1 MRIWLPGLSEFFV
14 IYGFNTH
21 FHMYEDI
28 KEKAKKK
35 VEEKKGFYVL
45 ALIFLA
51 VSIVLAVLSF
61 MIGYPAS
68 FWIRFP
74 ILVLALLLGV
84 FYLVIFG
91 FPYSGILTPEW
102 EEEEMEKEMFKQFK
116 ENIKNLPPADSDELS
131 EEDRLELKELARLKR
146 KWENRED
153 YV

>member
-1 MRIWLPGLSEFFV
+1 
-14 IYGFNTH
+14 
-21 FHMYEDI
+21 MYEDI

-35 VEEKKGFYVL
+35 VEEKKCFYVL

-84 FYLVIFG
+84 FYLDF
-91 FPYSGILTPEW
+91 S
-102 EEEEMEKEMFKQFK
+102 
-116 ENIKNLPPADSDELS
+116 
-131 EEDRLELKELARLKR
+131 LKAST
-146 KWENRED
+146 NS
-153 YV
+153 